1 MTVRLSYTY
10 IYYYIQGLIL
20 YYFLSMEICQIS
32 LASEV
37 LLRPPA
43 PNSDCARQS
52 PNRFGFCARWHVVSS
67 FAGAKVRQLY
77 DMTKFSDNFFQNFFQ
92 SPISEGRISPLYLII
107 LHACAR
113 GTPLRL
119 TSLSSIAFPDV
130 IRLPPGIYHYILYY
144 IEILAKNRQTITFLC
159 NTLMIWPLQ
168 GDGLTVFLRKNNKE
182 I

>member
-37 LLRPPA
+37 L
-43 PNSDCARQS
+43 
-52 PNRFGFCARWHVVSS
+52 FS

-77 DMTKFSDNFFQNFFQ
+77 DRAKFSDNFFQNFFQ

-159 NTLMIWPLQ
+159 NTLMI
-168 GDGLTVFLRKNNKE
+168 
-182 I
+182 

>member
-32 LASEV
+32 LAPEV

-92 SPISEGRISPLYLII
+92 KRQKAANIDLQHQENGRYLTEVWKGF
-107 LHACAR
+107 A
-113 GTPLRL
+113 
-119 TSLSSIAFPDV
+119 
-130 IRLPPGIYHYILYY
+130 PP
-144 IEILAKNRQTITFLC
+144 FS
-159 NTLMIWPLQ
+159 
-168 GDGLTVFLRKNNKE
+168 DGLGTNPLVLRSDAGSNAE
-182 I
+182 AGTG

>member
-37 LLRPPA
+37 L
-43 PNSDCARQS
+43 
-52 PNRFGFCARWHVVSS
+52 FS

-92 SPISEGRISPLYLII
+92 KRQKAANIDLQHQENGRYLTEVWKGF
-107 LHACAR
+107 A
-113 GTPLRL
+113 
-119 TSLSSIAFPDV
+119 
-130 IRLPPGIYHYILYY
+130 PP
-144 IEILAKNRQTITFLC
+144 FS
-159 NTLMIWPLQ
+159 
-168 GDGLTVFLRKNNKE
+168 DGLGTNPLVLRSDAGSNAE
-182 I
+182 AGTG